1 MTFSSDERLYE
12 DFNTPEKT
20 VFDEEAIK
28 NSIRNILLT
37 PIGTMPGKPD
47 FGSRLLEVPFNQ
59 NDDSTRILVTRVV
72 YEALVRWER
81 RVNFLGLKINQKE
94 NTIDIKIIFRFVDSS
109 LTGSIN
115 IDLLQ

>member
-1 MTFSSDERLYE
+1 MTFSSTEKLYE
-12 DFNTPEKT
+12 DFVTPDKT

-47 FGSRLLEVPFNQ
+47 FGSRLLEVPFEH

-72 YEALVRWER
+72 YEALVKWEQ
-81 RVNFLGLKINQKE
+81 RVKFLGLNITQKE

>member
-47 FGSRLLEVPFNQ
+47 FGSRLLEDPFNQ
-59 NDDSTRILVTRVV
+59 NDVS
-72 YEALVRWER
+72 
-81 RVNFLGLKINQKE
+81 NK
-94 NTIDIKIIFRFVDSS
+94 SS
-109 LTGSIN
+109 LRGISKMGKKSK
-115 IDLLQ
+115 LLRTKNKSKRKHYRY